1 MLAVELNMK
10 TLTKSENFQILSNNE
25 DLWVEFN
32 NSDKGLFKIGKF
44 IGCPNDAIISSN
56 EEYAIIAGYGLMVV
70 DLDGFINN
78 INGLRKESVK
88 IYFRENERN
97 FWINNVWQDQTLGNS
112 TFCFQAQ
119 LKQYCFDVKKETL
132 LEFGSANIEI
142 VKKK

>member
-1 MLAVELNMK
+1 MLAVKSNMK
-10 TLTKSENFQILSNNE
+10 TLTKSENFQIFSSNE
-25 DLWVEFN
+25 DMWVGFN
-32 NSDKGLFKIGKF
+32 NSDKGLLKIAKF
-44 IGCPNDAIISSN
+44 IGSPNAAIISSD
-56 EEYAIIAGYGLMVV
+56 EKYAIIAGYGLMVV
-70 DLDGFINN
+70 DMDGFINN
-78 INGLRKESVK
+78 INGLREKSIK